1 MLLIGMDICGMSII
15 GTEPILHEINDVT
28 ISGAIFDTLRID
40 TEITSDF
47 DISEEW
53 TETTKLLALFG
64 GNLYSGNVDLSVKN
78 TSDLIVKR
86 RKYGEFSWFNMFDIP
101 VENADSFNFNIIDR
115 YANACTQYQYAV
127 VPIINGLEGEYN
139 FGRNELTDEEFI
151 ECEFDGIVI
160 LDRDTEYSTFLNL
173 EMEFQKN
180 QGSNYIVPL
189 NSKYPYIVNNDLN
202 NYYSGSI
209 SAAFLKF
216 ENCEYQ
222 KLDSVQY
229 REDFLNFLINDNF
242 KILKIYDGRSYMI
255 EIVDTPTDSNSEHP
269 ELHIISFNFVE
280 VGDPLSNEDMYL
292 NGFLD
297 ISEAWWN
304 T

>member
-15 GTEPILHEINDVT
+15 STEPILHEINDVT
-28 ISGAIFDTLRID
+28 ISGAIFDALRID

-53 TETTKLLALFG
+53 TETTKLLALFD

-101 VENADSFNFNIIDR
+101 VESADSFNFNIIDR

-139 FGRNELTDEEFI
+139 FGRNELTDEELNKF
-151 ECEFDGIVI
+151 EFDGIVI

>member
-1 MLLIGMDICGMSII
+1 MIGMDICGMSII
-15 GTEPILHEINDVT
+15 STEPILHEINDVT
-28 ISGAIFDTLRID
+28 ISGAIFDALRID

-53 TETTKLLALFG
+53 TKTTKLLALFD

-255 EIVDTPTDSNSEHP
+255 EIVETPTDSNTEHP

>member
-1 MLLIGMDICGMSII
+1 MIGMDICGMSII
-15 GTEPILHEINDVT
+15 STEPILHEINDVT
-28 ISGAIFDTLRID
+28 ISGAIFDALRID

-53 TETTKLLALFG
+53 TETTKLLALFD

-139 FGRNELTDEEFI
+139 FGRNELTDEEYI

>member
-1 MLLIGMDICGMSII
+1 MIGLDICGMSTMI
-15 GTEPILHEINDVT
+15 TEPILHEINDVT
-28 ISGAIFDTLRID
+28 ISGALFDAIRID
-40 TEITSDF
+40 SEITNDF

-53 TETTKLLALFG
+53 TETTKLLALFE

-78 TSDLIVKR
+78 TSDIIIKR

-115 YANACTQYQYAV
+115 YANAHTQYQYAV
-127 VPIINGLEGEYN
+127 VPVINGLEGEYN
-139 FGRNELTDEEFI
+139 FGKNELTDEDFI

-160 LDRDTEYSTFLNL
+160 LDRDTEYSTFCNL

-180 QGSNYIVPL
+180 QGSNYVVPL
-189 NSKYPYIVNNDLN
+189 NSKYPYIINNDST

-216 ENCEYQ
+216 ENCEYF
-222 KLDSVQY
+222 KLESVQY

>member
-1 MLLIGMDICGMSII
+1 MIGMDICGMSTII
-15 GTEPILHEINDVT
+15 TEPIFHTINDVT
-28 ISGAIFDTLRID
+28 ISGAVFDTLRLD
-40 TEITSDF
+40 SEITNNF

-53 TETTKLLALFG
+53 TETTRLLALFEG
-64 GNLYSGNVDLSVKN
+64 SLYSGNVDLSVKN

-101 VENADSFNFNIIDR
+101 VEDADSFNFNIIDR
-115 YANACTQYQYAV
+115 YANAHTQYQYAV
-127 VPIINGLEGEYN
+127 VPVINGLEGEYN
-139 FGRNELTDEEFI
+139 FGRNELTDEDFI
-151 ECEFDGIVI
+151 ECDFDGIVI

-189 NSKYPYIVNNDLN
+189 NSKYPYIVNNDAT

-255 EIVDTPTDSNSEHP
+255 EIVDTPTDSNTEHP